1 MAEKTFQTVISVL
14 DKFSAPI
21 LALEEKLHGLGKA
34 GEEAHKRLQPSP
46 SEKLWGQVSEHVS
59 ELRGHF
65 GELGEKIG
73 EAGEKIAD
81 VLPMLGSIGGA
92 ASVAGLMELAHAT
105 AEASEAL
112 VNMSK
117 ITGIATPGLQKLQ
130 YAATQAGVPTE
141 QLSTGLQRLNVALGR
156 AATGHNKQ
164 AAALFQAMGI
174 SLRDAHGN
182 IRTITDIM
190 PELESSFS
198 KTENPAA
205 RATMAM
211 TLFGRSGEEL
221 MPFLTMG
228 PEKLRE
234 LQDTFS
240 KFGYT
245 FSAEDNEGLEQFNE
259 AWKAATLSVQGLS
272 SEIGAKLA
280 PAMAPLLED
289 FAEFVAKNRDWIALD
304 LQQVLE
310 GISGDLKKID
320 FKTIADDAKAFA
332 GGAETVISDLGG
344 MKDVMI
350 AAGVV
355 MAAQFMAPVLTCAAA
370 FGTLTTAILANAATM
385 GGQAVVQIARMG
397 VQFLDLAADARSFK
411 DVMLAVNLVVEAN
424 PIGVLTLALAAA
436 GVAVYELW
444 DHWKGFTAFL
454 GEAWGWIDREFHRVF
469 DPMGA
474 VLDNIGKKIE
484 GAAKFLGLDHPQAA
498 PPPQAVRRGRFG
510 YVEEPAPAPK
520 PAPSPPLAPPPV
532 PAPAPVQPLA
542 PPSAAPAP
550 VQPLAP
556 PSVTPAPKLT
566 PAPPPVAPAPVQPLA
581 PPSVAPAPAPPLAPP
596 SPADAQP
603 GALTLSPAALAYL
616 TRQNDA
622 PGPQAATQQVDIYLH
637 GFPDNI
643 EVQTSTQ
650 GAAPPARVQNVGRN
664 GTLSNHRNY

>member
-1 MAEKTFQTVISVL
+1 
-14 DKFSAPI
+14 
-21 LALEEKLHGLGKA
+21 
-34 GEEAHKRLQPSP
+34 
-46 SEKLWGQVSEHVS
+46 
-59 ELRGHF
+59 
-65 GELGEKIG
+65 
-73 EAGEKIAD
+73 
-81 VLPMLGSIGGA
+81 
-92 ASVAGLMELAHAT
+92 
-105 AEASEAL
+105 
-112 VNMSK
+112 
-117 ITGIATPGLQKLQ
+117 
-130 YAATQAGVPTE
+130 
-141 QLSTGLQRLNVALGR
+141 
-156 AATGHNKQ
+156 
-164 AAALFQAMGI
+164 
-174 SLRDAHGN
+174 
-182 IRTITDIM
+182 
-190 PELESSFS
+190 
-198 KTENPAA
+198 
-205 RATMAM
+205 MAM

-280 PAMAPLLED
+280 PVMAPLLED

-310 GISGDLKKID
+310 GVGGDLKKID
-320 FKTIADDAKAFA
+320 FKTIADDVKAFA

-350 AAGVV
+350 GAGVV

-370 FGTLTTAILANAATM
+370 FGTLTTAILVNTATM
-385 GGQAVVQIARMG
+385 GGQAIAQIARMA
-397 VQFLDLAADARSFK
+397 VQFVELADGARSLK
-411 DVMLAVNLVVEAN
+411 DVMLVLNLVMEAN
-424 PIGVLTLALAAA
+424 PIGVLTLGLVAA

-454 GEAWGWIDREFHRVF
+454 GAAWGWIDREFHRVF

-474 VLDNIGKKIE
+474 VLDGIGKKIE

-498 PPPQAVRRGRFG
+498 PPPEAVRRGRFG
-510 YVEEPAPAPK
+510 YMEEPAPPPAPK
-520 PAPSPPLAPPPV
+520 PTPAPPPPPAAPQPEQPLTPPPAAPKPQPEQPLAPPP
-532 PAPAPVQPLA
+532 
-542 PPSAAPAP
+542 AAPAP
-550 VQPLAP
+550 A
-556 PSVTPAPKLT
+556 
-566 PAPPPVAPAPVQPLA
+566 
-581 PPSVAPAPAPPLAPP
+581 P

-603 GALTLSPAALAYL
+603 GALTLSPAALGYL
-616 TRQNDA
+616 ARQNAA
-622 PGPQAATQQVDIYLH
+622 PAPPAAAQQVDIYLH